1 METQIVRKVQQNY
14 ERWQVKKVD
23 NFQDQRQE
31 TNGEDQ
37 LENNLHSGNEGG
49 GYSLQWPM

>member
-1 METQIVRKVQQNY
+1 METQILRKVQQNY

-37 LENNLHSGNEGG
+37 LENDLHPGKGGG